1 MKWALKLGQYGLVF
15 RPRTTIKAQALI
27 DFITEFA
34 PSLDFWHLHVD
45 GASNNKGS
53 GAGMVLVTPDGSML
67 EQVITLS
74 FKSSNNESE
83 YDTLPAGLRMA
94 KDLVVKKLAIHSN
107 SQLITSQATG
117 EYMTKHPRMTQYLEK
132 RCQQLEAFQTYTL
145 TQVLRADNAHTDA
158 LAGLGSAF
166 DHQFKRFIPVEY
178 LDKQA

>member
-1 MKWALKLGQYGLVF
+1 
-15 RPRTTIKAQALI
+15 
-27 DFITEFA
+27 
-34 PSLDFWHLHVD
+34 
-45 GASNNKGS
+45 
-53 GAGMVLVTPDGSML
+53 
-67 EQVITLS
+67 
-74 FKSSNNESE
+74 
-83 YDTLPAGLRMA
+83 MA

-117 EYMTKHPRMTQYLEK
+117 EYMTKHPRMTQYKEK